1 MLWRFTILDRN
12 DNETIIDEPT
22 GWDANVSE
30 IQRDLDWHGIV
41 FTNQGDTFQFDGAAM
56 QLLKKEYE
64 LYGADGNMTL
74 IIEEDCGNGYEEFSR
89 GKFMFKNYK
98 FFCGGECYVKCPI
111 ETTTET
117 KELRNRLKQKVN
129 LDSTVAFDEA
139 TILPTYAALPLTME
153 LPSKGIFLKDNAIAE
168 KDISEE
174 IMGGVQP
181 PSPLNTVNL
190 TYLQIS
196 FAMTEK
202 AGEIGA
208 FTVNTPVEVVEG
220 SGNFSGHTSDTAWDN
235 SGFSGL
241 NAFDDNSGCIPGT
254 GTPGTCDALPRPKL
268 SPLATPP
275 IVNFTQGTLNYGQIS
290 NPVQL
295 SFSLSGSIDVLN
307 TVVGTTVF
315 YLLRLPARPDKK
327 TNGEDEQDYEIIYR
341 NVIYSPSASPQPPY
355 AGDYTPVP
363 LISGYSPTYIHGVP
377 PGNTIPFNVSF
388 ADSNFTL
395 NNGDQLFMFMSIFE
409 RKDGTM
415 IDAALNDEAKAF
427 RINLE
432 AGAYFNLSNLSYVP
446 PSKSKVYAINEVIS
460 RIAESITNGNLRA
473 YSSYFGRIDSQPYS
487 HSIDGCGSLEV
498 ITDGI
503 RIRGQE
509 NRIPGKPSVFAVSLQ
524 DVFEGLNPIHNIGM
538 GIEPDTLRP
547 GYNRLRVERWS
558 YFYSDEVVFSCD
570 GVNELTIDAE
580 QREVFSSFQFGYNE
594 WEAEQYTGL
603 DEFLTKRSYRTTLSS
618 VSNDYVQLSKFIAS
632 GYALEIT
639 RRIGENNSKDWRYDK
654 KTFIVCCKRDEDG
667 DMVVELGN
675 VISPQN
681 IIDPDTL
688 YNYRISPLRNALR
701 WVQRVFETY
710 RVINDGAKLIFT
722 DGDANYFASGEMD
735 SESCKLEAGVILEN
749 QTIDINVFADSA
761 DAVPFLRAERVNF
774 KYPMNSSDYKHLLSN
789 PYGLI
794 AYTTDCEDGFGWID
808 KIRYK
813 PEEGIASFTLIP
825 KNE

>member
-30 IQRDLDWHGIV
+30 IKRDLDWHGIV

-98 FFCGGECYVKCPI
+98 FFCGDECYVKCPI

-220 SGNFSGHTSDTAWDN
+220 SGNFSGHTSDTAWGN
-235 SGFSGL
+235 SGLSGL

-290 NPVQL
+290 NPVQI
-295 SFSLSGSIDVLN
+295 SFSLTGSIDVLN
-307 TVVGTTVF
+307 TVIGTTVF
-315 YLLRLPARPDKK
+315 YLMRLPARPNKK
-327 TNGEDEQDYEIIYR
+327 TNGDDEQDYEVIYR
-341 NVIYSPSASPQPPY
+341 NVIYSPSASTQPPY
-355 AGDYTPVP
+355 AGDYIPVP

-377 PGNTIPFNVSF
+377 PGNSIPFDVSF

-409 RKDGTM
+409 RKDGNM
-415 IDAALNDEAKAF
+415 IDAVLNDEAKAF

-446 PSKSKVYAINEVIS
+446 PSKSKMYAINEAIS
-460 RIAESITNGNLRA
+460 RVAECITNGKLRA
-473 YSSYFGRIDSQPYS
+473 YSSYFGRTDSQPYS
-487 HSIDGCGSLEV
+487 HAIDGCGGLEV

-509 NRIPGKPSVFAVSLQ
+509 NRIPNKPSVFAVSLQ
-524 DVFEGLNPIHNIGM
+524 DIFDGLNPIHNIGM
-538 GIEPDTLRP
+538 GIEPDLLRP

-570 GVNELTIDAE
+570 GVNELTMDSE
-580 QREVFSSFQFGYNE
+580 PNEVFSSFKFGYNE

-639 RRIGENNSKDWRYDK
+639 RRIGDNNSKDWRYDK
-654 KTFIVCCKRDEDG
+654 KTFIVCCKRDESG

-681 IIDPDTL
+681 IIDPDTI

-701 WVQRVFETY
+701 WVQRIFTTY
-710 RVINDGAKLIFT
+710 KQINSGAKLIFT
-722 DGDANYFASGEMD
+722 DGDANYFAAGEMD
-735 SESCKLEAGVILEN
+735 SESCKLEAGIITEN
-749 QTIDINVFADSA
+749 ETIDVNVFSDISDSI
-761 DAVPFLRAERVNF
+761 PFLQAERVNF
-774 KYPMNSSDYKHLLSN
+774 KYPINSSDYKHLLAN

-794 AYTTDCEDGFGWID
+794 AYSSGCEDGVGWID
-808 KIRYK
+808 KISYK
-813 PEEGIASFTLIP
+813 PEEGVATFTLIP
-825 KNE
+825 KK